1 MISRITLAAIGLLL
15 AAGEANATL
24 VEVAFEGTVTEVTGS
39 LPGDPS
45 IGTSFSGTVR
55 YDGDQ
60 PPAGFG
66 DTVFDFADGSAALTI
81 TLAGTVY
88 ETETSAPDVVMIR
101 QLLLVDRDDPDQP
114 VDPSDPLAVL
124 RADFTMPSAANV
136 DVGAGD
142 YDMVLS
148 WIQFPIIS
156 DVDLLALSLPP
167 QPSSVLAGQLEGGGL
182 VEAGEATVSFA
193 SGGTFRG
200 QINLAVPEPATALL
214 LGGGLLMLGLQRSRR
229 G

>member
-114 VDPSDPLAVL
+114 VDPSDPLTTTWFSAGFSFQSSPTSICWHSRSHPSQARCSRGNW
-124 RADFTMPSAANV
+124 RAEGSWRPERPPS
-136 DVGAGD
+136 
-142 YDMVLS
+142 
-148 WIQFPIIS
+148 P
-156 DVDLLALSLPP
+156 SLPEG
-167 QPSSVLAGQLEGGGL
+167 PSEG
-182 VEAGEATVSFA
+182 
-193 SGGTFRG
+193 
-200 QINLAVPEPATALL
+200 
-214 LGGGLLMLGLQRSRR
+214 RSTWQYPSPLRR
-229 G
+229 SSWVAAC